1 MKINI
6 INDSNLD
13 TRGMDPLVTSLCGH
27 AQDVLGYSAHPNIR
41 FVSDPKNYGMMAK
54 TAEYDPTNMTVSVYV
69 DGRHPKDI
77 LRSIAHELVH
87 HHQNERG
94 ELSGGHSGP
103 GYAQKDPHMR
113 DMEAKAYL
121 HGNLDVF
128 RDWEDRIKQDNPS
141 IYNERRTRNMSK
153 TIKEWKQKE
162 LNKLLMEK
170 CGLGKKKDSKKE
182 SEEKLNEN
190 DEKK

>member
-6 INDSNLD
+6 INDSNMD
-13 TRGMDPLVTSLCGH
+13 TRGIEPLVDSLCGH
-27 AQDVLGYSAHPNIR
+27 AQGVLGYSEHPNIR
-41 FVSDPKNYGMMAK
+41 FVSDPRNYGMLAK
-54 TAEYDPTNMTVSVYV
+54 TAEYDPSNMTVSVYV

-94 ELSGGHSGP
+94 DLTGGHSGL
-103 GYAQKDPHMR
+103 GYAQNDPHMR
-113 DMEAKAYL
+113 DMEGKAYL

-128 RDWEDRIKQDNPS
+128 RDWEDGLKQKHPT
-141 IYNERRTRNMSK
+141 IYNERRIQKMSL
-153 TIKEWKQKE
+153 KEWKNNE
-162 LNKLLMEK
+162 LNRLLMEK
-170 CGLGKKKDSKKE
+170 WGLGKKKDSKEE
-182 SEEKLNEN
+182 SKEKLNET

>member
-1 MKINI
+1 MNINI
-6 INDSNLD
+6 INDSNME
-13 TRGMDPLVTSLCGH
+13 TKRFEPLVGSLCDH
-27 AQDVLGYSAHPNIR
+27 AQNVLGYTQHPNIR
-41 FVSDPKNYGMMAK
+41 FVSDPKNYGMLAK

-87 HHQNERG
+87 HQQNERG
-94 ELSGGHSGP
+94 ELSGAATGP

-113 DMEAKAYL
+113 DMEAKAFL

-141 IYNERRTRNMSK
+141 IYNERRIHKMSIKDWKNNELMTSPASLLPDEYRSGRTRATGS
-153 TIKEWKQKE
+153 
-162 LNKLLMEK
+162 
-170 CGLGKKKDSKKE
+170 CGV
-182 SEEKLNEN
+182 
-190 DEKK
+190 

>member
-1 MKINI
+1 M
-6 INDSNLD
+6 D
-13 TRGMDPLVTSLCGH
+13 TRQFEPLVGSLCDH
-27 AQDVLGYSAHPNIR
+27 AQNVLGYSQQPDIK
-41 FVSDPKNYGMMAK
+41 FLSDPKNYGMLAK
-54 TAEYDPTNMTVSVYV
+54 TAEYDPNNRTVTVYV

-94 ELSGGHSGP
+94 ELSGGHSGA
-103 GYAQKDPHMR
+103 GYAQNDPHMR

-141 IYNERRTRNMSK
+141 IYNERRIHKMS
-153 TIKEWKQKE
+153 IKDWKNKE
-162 LNKLLMEK
+162 LNRLLMEK
-170 CGLGKKKDSKKE
+170 WGFGKKKDSKKE
-182 SEEKLNEN
+182 ESKEKLNESN
-190 DEKK
+190 EEK

>member
-6 INDSNLD
+6 INDSNMD
-13 TRGMDPLVTSLCGH
+13 TSRFEPLVGSLCGH
-27 AQDVLGYSAHPNIR
+27 AQKVLGYSNHPSIR
-41 FVSDPKNYGMMAK
+41 FVSDPRNYGMLSK
-54 TAEYDPTNMTVSVYV
+54 TAEYDPAKMTVSVYV

-94 ELSGGHSGP
+94 ELSMGHSGP

-121 HGNLDVF
+121 YGNLDVF
-128 RDWEDRIKQDNPS
+128 RDWEDRIKQKSPTIYTKGEYIKCQLKIGKIKNS
-141 IYNERRTRNMSK
+141 INF
-153 TIKEWKQKE
+153 
-162 LNKLLMEK
+162 
-170 CGLGKKKDSKKE
+170 
-182 SEEKLNEN
+182 
-190 DEKK
+190 

>member
-1 MKINI
+1 M
-6 INDSNLD
+6 D
-13 TRGMDPLVTSLCGH
+13 TKKFEPLVGSLCGH
-27 AQDVLGYSAHPNIR
+27 AQDVLGYSEHPNIR
-41 FVSDPKNYGMMAK
+41 FLSDPKNYGVLAK
-54 TAEYDPTNMTVSVYV
+54 TAEYDPNNMTVTVYV

-94 ELSGGHSGP
+94 ELSRGHSGA

-128 RDWEDRIKQDNPS
+128 RDWEDRIKQDSPS
-141 IYNERRTRNMSK
+141 IYNERRIRKMSK
-153 TIKEWKQKE
+153 SIKEWKNNE
-162 LNKLLMEK
+162 LNRLLMEK
-170 CGLGKKKDSKKE
+170 WGLGKKKDSKEE
-182 SEEKLNEN
+182 SKEKLNEN

>member
-1 MKINI
+1 M
-6 INDSNLD
+6 D
-13 TRGMDPLVTSLCGH
+13 TKAFEPLVDSLCGH
-27 AQDVLGYSAHPNIR
+27 AQNVLGYSEHPDIR
-41 FVSDPKNYGMMAK
+41 FVSDPKNYGMLSK

-94 ELSGGHSGP
+94 DLSGGHSGA
-103 GYAQKDPHMR
+103 GYAQSDPHMR

-121 HGNLDVF
+121 DGNLKVF
-128 RDWEDRIKQDNPS
+128 RDWEDRIKQESPS
-141 IYNERRTRNMSK
+141 IYNERRTRNMSL
-153 TIKEWKQKE
+153 KEWKNNE
-162 LNKLLMEK
+162 LNRLLMEK
-170 CGLGKKKDSKKE
+170 WGLGKKKESKEETK
-182 SEEKLNEN
+182 EKLNES